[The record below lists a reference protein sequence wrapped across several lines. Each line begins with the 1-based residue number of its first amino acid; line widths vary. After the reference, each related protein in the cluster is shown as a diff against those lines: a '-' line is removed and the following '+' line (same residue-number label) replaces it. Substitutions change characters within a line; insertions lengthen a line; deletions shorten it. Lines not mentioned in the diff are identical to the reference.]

1 MASFRQFVSYLGLG
15 PDEDYDDFD
24 APDPRA
30 QELPARPPQRVRP
43 TAPPPQ
49 PQRRQPVPQEPM
61 YDDEPGDVGVVRM
74 LPGQGARPVPP
85 RDDRRPRSVVRP
97 MAPTPPPSKPQK
109 VTPTSFN
116 DAQEIADIF
125 KRGQPVIVNLEGA
138 DRDLRRRLID
148 FTSGVCY
155 GLTGSMERVAGD
167 VYLITPADVE
177 VPPDERRRLSSMDD

>member
-30 QELPARPPQRVRP
+30 QELPARPPQ
-43 TAPPPQ
+43 
-49 PQRRQPVPQEPM
+49 
-61 YDDEPGDVGVVRM
+61 PGDVGVVRM

-177 VPPDERRRLSSMDD
+177 VRQHAEVPGVRDKSLPPRVLL